1 MNYRP
6 FRAVSA
12 AAALLG
18 LALPALA
25 ATPAGADAGQAAL
38 WREQARTYE
47 HGEGVARDTDT
58 ALALYCKAALAGDV
72 VARYN
77 LGWIY
82 ANGRGVER
90 NDAFAAYYFQQAAG
104 QGDALAQRMLKS
116 VGAETAKPPCIEQ
129 AEADEA
135 KRLAE
140 EQAAAALA
148 AAEAEKAA
156 AIAAAKAAQENYKQL
171 IDTAQKKQIMAIVQ
185 RLAPQYGVH
194 PGLAYAVIRAE
205 SNFDPLAVSDKNAQ
219 GLMQL
224 IPETAARFKVNQPLD
239 PEQNIRGGLSY
250 LRWLLAYFKGDVPL
264 VVAAYNAG
272 EGTVDRYKG
281 VPPYPETQ
289 GYVRRI
295 QEVYSLPLH
304 PFDARITAPSPE
316 LARVAPKPRS

>member
-1 MNYRP
+1 MNFRP
-6 FRAVSA
+6 FRPTCVAV
-12 AAALLG
+12 ALLG

-25 ATPAGADAGQAAL
+25 ATPGADAGQAAL
-38 WREQARTYE
+38 WREQAKAYE
-47 HGEGVARDTDT
+47 HGEGVARDTET
-58 ALALYCKAALAGDV
+58 ALTLYCKAALTGDV

-104 QGDALAQRMLKS
+104 QGDAMSQRMLQS
-116 VGAETAKPPCIEQ
+116 VGNEAAKPPCIVQ
-129 AEADEA
+129 AEAAEA

-148 AAEAEKAA
+148 AAEAAA
-156 AIAAAKAAQENYKQL
+156 AAAHEAAATRYKQL
-171 IDTAQKKQIMAIVQ
+171 IDTVQKKQIMAIVQ
-185 RLAPQYGVH
+185 RLAPQYGIH

-205 SNFDPLAVSDKNAQ
+205 SNFDPQAVSVKNAQ

-224 IPETAARFKVNQPLD
+224 IPETAARFKVSQPLD

-272 EGTVDRYKG
+272 EGAVDRFKG

-289 GYVRRI
+289 GYVKRI
-295 QEVYSLPLH
+295 QEVFSLPLH
-304 PFDARITAPSPE
+304 PFDARITAPSRE
-316 LARVAPKPRS
+316 LARFALKPRS